1 MQKGCAGLPPAAFLF
16 YTNPRFL
23 LPLSFYII
31 MIELSL
37 VIPVMNEED
46 NVKPLLEA
54 VRSALKDFNYEIIL
68 VDDGSIDNTRKRILE
83 NADERTV
90 LVELRKNYGQSTAM
104 SAGIDYARGEFIA
117 MLDGDLQNDPS
128 DIPFMLD
135 LLKREDWDV
144 VAGNRK
150 NRKDGMVLRKI
161 PSKIANA
168 LIRRLTGVY
177 IKDYGCTLKVFRRE
191 IAEDL
196 GLYGELHR
204 FIPVLAK
211 LQGANIT
218 QVDVKHHPRK
228 FGTSKYGINRTF
240 KVLSDLVLMVFFRRY
255 MQKPMHLFGTMGFV
269 SFGLGI
275 LINLYL
281 LALKILGHDIWGKPM
296 LILGLIFLLGGI
308 QMITIGILS
317 EIAVRTYYE
326 SQSKKTYKV
335 RKLHTKGEFEK
346 TKQVV

>member
-1 MQKGCAGLPPAAFLF
+1 M
-16 YTNPRFL
+16 R
-23 LPLSFYII
+23 
-31 MIELSL
+31 ELSL

-46 NVKPLLEA
+46 NIKPLLEA
-54 VRSALKDFNYEIIL
+54 IRDALKDFDYEVIL
-68 VDDGSIDNTRKRILE
+68 VDDGSSDATRKRVVE
-83 NADERTV
+83 YSDERTV

-104 SAGIDYARGEFIA
+104 TAGIDHANGRYVAL
-117 MLDGDLQNDPS
+117 LDGDLQNDPT
-128 DIPFMLD
+128 DIPFMLE

-150 NRKDGMVLRKI
+150 NRKDGMVLRKV

-168 LIRRLTGVY
+168 MIRRMTGVY
-177 IKDYGCTLKVFRRE
+177 IKDYGCTLKIFKKE

-211 LQGANIT
+211 LQGARIT

-228 FGTSKYGINRTF
+228 FGKSKYGIGRTF
-240 KVLSDLVLMVFFRRY
+240 RVLSDLVLMVFFRRY
-255 MQKPMHLFGTMGFV
+255 MQKPMHLFGTLGFI
-269 SFGLGI
+269 SFGLGL
-275 LINLYL
+275 LINAYL
-281 LALKILGHDIWGKPM
+281 LVLKILGHDIWGKPI

-308 QMITIGILS
+308 QLITIGILA

-326 SQSKKTYKV
+326 SQSKKTYQV
-335 RKLHTKGEFEK
+335 RKIYSKEK
-346 TKQVV
+346 VQETLEITV